1 MNRAFAMLIR
11 APQSILIVA
20 VKAYR
25 LLISPS
31 LGANC
36 RFMPSCSAYSLEAL
50 NQYGAATGTYLTLRR
65 LARCNPWCEG
75 GHDPVPVPA
84 PVESSPSASLFS
96 RLLRLSDS
104 ISSEKTPS

>member
-50 NQYGAATGTYLTLRR
+50 NQYGAAAGTYLTLRR

-75 GHDPVPVPA
+75 GHDPVPP
-84 PVESSPSASLFS
+84 SPPASLFS
-96 RLLRLSDS
+96 QLLRLSDS
-104 ISSEKTPS
+104 ILLKRRRHE

>member
-1 MNRAFAMLIR
+1 MNRAFSMLIR
-11 APQSILIVA
+11 APRSILIVA

-65 LARCNPWCEG
+65 LVRCNPWCEG
-75 GHDPVPVPA
+75 GHDPLPLPLPSVPQ
-84 PVESSPSASLFS
+84 ASLFS
-96 RLLRLSDS
+96 RLLRHPDS
-104 ISSEKTPS
+104 ISSKKTPS